1 MCHAKENWIEIL
13 PTVLLGLRICFKED
27 LNASP
32 AKMLYGSTLRI
43 AGEFFIEED
52 LPSDPEIFIEKHRI
66 HMREIKSRSTAHHH
80 KKLLSFIKIYTIV
93 LTFELEMILRKSLQP
108 PYSGPFRVVERIN
121 DYLFTIDISGK
132 IVNSTTER
140 LKPAFLPKE
149 IDTNLAFT
157 TPLTSSDPFT
167 STSSGK
173 QLKTYSGPKKKIKFA
188 T

>member
-32 AKMLYGSTLRI
+32 AKMLYGSTKNY
-43 AGEFFIEED
+43 D
-52 LPSDPEIFIEKHRI
+52 
-66 HMREIKSRSTAHHH
+66 T
-80 KKLLSFIKIYTIV
+80 V
-93 LTFELEMILRKSLQP
+93 RKSLQP

-132 IVNSTTER
+132 IVNSTTDR
-140 LKPAFLPKE
+140 LKSAFLPKE
-149 IDTNLAFT
+149 IDTDLAFT
-157 TPLTSSDPFT
+157 TPLTPSDPFT

-173 QLKTYSGPKKKIKFA
+173 QLKTYSGPKKKVKFA

>member
-52 LPSDPEIFIEKHRI
+52 LPSNPEIFIKKHRI

-93 LTFELEMILRKSLQP
+93 LTFE
-108 PYSGPFRVVERIN
+108 IN

-149 IDTNLAFT
+149 IDTDLAFT
-157 TPLTSSDPFT
+157 TRLTPSDPFT

-173 QLKTYSGPKKKIKFA
+173 QLKTYSGPKKKVKFA

>member
-32 AKMLYGSTLRI
+32 AKMLYGSTKNFR
-43 AGEFFIEED
+43 D
-52 LPSDPEIFIEKHRI
+52 D
-66 HMREIKSRSTAHHH
+66 T
-80 KKLLSFIKIYTIV
+80 V
-93 LTFELEMILRKSLQP
+93 RKSLQP

-132 IVNSTTER
+132 IVNSTTDR
-140 LKPAFLPKE
+140 LKSAFLPKE
-149 IDTNLAFT
+149 IDTDLAFT
-157 TPLTSSDPFT
+157 TPLTPSDPFT

-173 QLKTYSGPKKKIKFA
+173 QLKTYSGPKKKVKFA